1 MARKNKFVQQETLE
15 DVIQEQTAEAVE
27 NGEDG
32 GNLNSALTE
41 AREKA
46 RSAETRAAELERRL
60 AEAERAGIERQT
72 RLEERLN
79 LINERLQSTGQEQEQ
94 IHIPDIM
101 DDPLTHFKL
110 KTDQLNSQNQFLMQK
125 LAQLEQVQQAR
136 QQQEEVGQQIRG
148 VLTSVDAQQKQYAQ
162 EHPDYYEATQHL
174 RQSLDQ
180 QLEAAGYRHPVQRA
194 QMIQQQFNALIANSL
209 QQGRN
214 PAEAAY
220 LWAKQA
226 GYGGKDK
233 FDNIQANQRYGS
245 SMNSTPG
252 RSPKQLSIEAI
263 ANMDQD
269 QFDNLINDDRRFK
282 ALFN

>member
-1 MARKNKFVQQETLE
+1 MARRNRNSQPETLE
-15 DVIQEQTAEAVE
+15 EVIQEQAAESTE
-27 NGEDG
+27 SGEAG
-32 GNLNSALTE
+32 GDLNSALTE

-94 IHIPDIM
+94 VHIPDIM

-110 KTDQLNSQNQFLMQK
+110 KTDALNSQNQFLMQK
-125 LAQLEQVQQAR
+125 LSQLEQAQQAR
-136 QQQEEVGQQIRG
+136 AQQEEVGQQIRG
-148 VLTSVDAQQKQYAQ
+148 VLTNVDAQQKQYAQ
-162 EHPDYYEATQHL
+162 EHPDYYEATAHL
-174 RQSLDQ
+174 RQTLDQ

-220 LWAKQA
+220 LWAKTA
-226 GYGGKDK
+226 GYGGRDK
-233 FDNIQANQRYGS
+233 FDNVQNNQRYGG

-252 RSPKQLSIEAI
+252 RSPKQLSIESI
-263 ANMDQD
+263 ANMDQE
-269 QFDNLINDDRRFK
+269 QFDSLINDDRRFK

>member
-1 MARKNKFVQQETLE
+1 MARRNRNVQPETLE
-15 DVIQEQTAEAVE
+15 EVIQEQTTE
-27 NGEDG
+27 NIESGEG
-32 GNLNSALTE
+32 GGDLNSALVE

-46 RSAETRAAELERRL
+46 RGAETRAAELERRL

-79 LINERLQSTGQEQEQ
+79 LINERLQSAGQEQEQ
-94 IHIPDIM
+94 VHIPDIM

-110 KTDQLNSQNQFLMQK
+110 KTDALNSQNQFLMQK
-125 LAQLEQVQQAR
+125 LSQLEQAQQAR
-136 QQQEEVGQQIRG
+136 AQQEEVGQQIRG

-162 EHPDYYEATQHL
+162 EHPDYYEATSHL
-174 RQSLDQ
+174 RQTLDQ

-194 QMIQQQFNALIANSL
+194 QMIQQQFNSLIANSL

-220 LWAKQA
+220 LWAKTA

-233 FDNIQANQRYGS
+233 FDNVQSNQRYGG

-252 RSPKQLSIEAI
+252 RSPKQLSIESI

-269 QFDNLINDDRRFK
+269 QFDSLINDDRRFK

>member
-1 MARKNKFVQQETLE
+1 MARKNRSVQQETLE
-15 DVIQEQTAEAVE
+15 EVIQEQTVE
-27 NGEDG
+27 SMESGEDT

-46 RSAETRAAELERRL
+46 RGAEQRAAELERRL
-60 AEAERAGIERQT
+60 ADAERAGIERQT

-79 LINERLQSTGQEQEQ
+79 LINERLQATGEEQNQ
-94 IHIPDIM
+94 VHIPDIM

-125 LAQLEQVQQAR
+125 LSQLEQQQQSR

-148 VLTSVDAQQKQYAQ
+148 VLTHVDVQQKQFAQ
-162 EHPDYYEATQHL
+162 ENPDYYEATQHL

-194 QMIQQQFNALIANSL
+194 QMIQQQFNSLIANSI

-220 LWAKQA
+220 LWAKTA

-233 FDNIQANQRYGS
+233 FDNIQSNQRFGT

-252 RSPKQLSIEAI
+252 RSPKQLSIESI